1 LVYDMYF
8 KKYFMYFLV
17 YFCCVFIVRWAKLS
31 RLYAEKFHY
40 SQILLVEMLLS
51 VVSVKP
57 IFY

>member
-1 LVYDMYF
+1 MYF

-17 YFCCVFIVRWAKLS
+17 YFCCVFIVRWAKLA